1 MNRPNFMKRIAIIG
15 AGQSGCQLGL
25 GLLDAGFDVTMY
37 SDRSPDEIL
46 EGRVMSS
53 QCMFDSALEIERAL
67 NLNFWD
73 DECPK
78 VQGIGFA
85 LPDGIGGKA
94 IDWTARLDNVAQ
106 SVDQRVKIPRWLH
119 EFEKRGGDLRQK
131 AATLDDLKDSARS
144 YDLVIAASGKGA
156 LGQMFERDAA
166 RSPFSK
172 AQRTLALTYVNGM
185 RPREPYSAVS
195 FSLVPN
201 VGEYFVFPAL
211 TTSGPCEIMV
221 FEAIPGGPWDCWSD
235 VATPYDH
242 LARSKAMLEKFL
254 PWEAERC
261 HDIELTDENGVLTGC
276 VVPTVRKPVAMASGI
291 PVLGMADTVVLNDPL
306 TGQGS
311 NNAARCAEIY
321 LESILE
327 HRDGPADLEWMQQTF
342 DRYWNGYAKWVVEWT
357 NLLLRPP
364 SHVIKI
370 LDCAGKMSAVA
381 SAFANGFDDPRT
393 LFPWFM
399 DAREADTFL
408 QQQAKL
414 VAERFDRRDFRR
426 ALGQFAT
433 GVTVV
438 TARTSNGRNIGITV
452 NSFSSVSLD
461 PPLILWSVSRQTG
474 SFSDFM
480 NVTHFAVNV
489 LEAKQHHLSRQFST
503 PLADK
508 FAGVEF
514 GDSKAGVPILKGVIA
529 QFVCRK
535 VRHYDGGDH
544 VIFVGE
550 VEEYKYEDGEPL
562 VFHSGRYRVAT
573 RHPDISD

>member
-1 MNRPNFMKRIAIIG
+1 MKRIAIIG

-25 GLLDAGFDVTMY
+25 GLLDAGFEVTLY
-37 SDRSPDEIL
+37 SDRSPDEIFH
-46 EGRVMSS
+46 GRVMSS
-53 QCMFDSALEIERAL
+53 QCMFDSALEIEREQ
-67 NLNFWD
+67 NLNYWES
-73 DECPK
+73 ECPK
-78 VQGIGFA
+78 VQGIGFT

-94 IDWTARLDNVAQ
+94 IDWAARLDDFAQ
-106 SVDQRVKIPRWLH
+106 SVDQRLKIPRWMQ
-119 EFEKRGGDLRQK
+119 EFEKRGGELLVQP
-131 AATLDDLKDSARS
+131 ATPDDLSACARTH
-144 YDLVIAASGKGA
+144 DLVIVASGKGA
-156 LGQMFERDAA
+156 LGQLFERDAVS
-166 RSPFSK
+166 SPFSQ
-172 AQRTLALTYVNGM
+172 AQRSLALTYVKGM
-185 RPREPYSAVS
+185 RPRAPFSAVS
-195 FSLVPN
+195 FNLVPN

-211 TTSGPCEIMV
+211 TTSGPCDIMV
-221 FEAIPGGPWDCWSD
+221 FEGVPGGAWDCWAD
-235 VATPYDH
+235 VQDPDQH
-242 LARSKAMLEKFL
+242 LARNKAILERFL

-261 HDIELTDENGVLTGC
+261 RDIELTDDNGVLTGC
-276 VVPTVRKPVAMASGI
+276 VVPTVRKPVAITSGV
-291 PVLGMADTVVLNDPL
+291 PVLGMADAVVLNDPL

-327 HRDGPADLEWMQQTF
+327 RRDGPADLDWMQQTF
-342 DRYWNGYAKWVVEWT
+342 DRYWNGYAQWVVEWT

-364 SHVIKI
+364 GHVIKI
-370 LDCAGKMSAVA
+370 LDCAGKISAIA
-381 SAFANGFDDPRT
+381 GAFANGFDDPRT

-399 DAREADTFL
+399 EASEAELFI

-438 TARTSNGRNIGITV
+438 TARASDGRKVGVTV

-461 PPLILWSVSRQTG
+461 PPLILWSLARQTA
-474 SFSDFM
+474 SFSDFS
-480 NVTHFAVNV
+480 NATHFAVNV

-503 PLADK
+503 PLPDK
-508 FAGVEF
+508 FAGVDFIE
-514 GDSKAGVPILKGVIA
+514 GRAGVPILKGVIA

-535 VRHYDGGDH
+535 VKQHDGGDH

-573 RHPDISD
+573 RHPDIADPV